1 MAKLRVLQAL
11 SSLAAAAVLAT
22 SASVAAADGAPAWE
36 RNNNWTV
43 EITNRPQFTTGYYF
57 VTLQLVGPRWEIT
70 GIYERVPDIPRS
82 QPVELFVVS
91 KDLQRWGN
99 VYVNS
104 IGNCDSFEVKEAD
117 FHSVCTSALSEK
129 QSAGAAAVGL
139 FFGGGAKR
147 PVSYNIQLV
156 TAAVQSISVTQA
168 TAALSAFENSPGSY
182 NP

>member
-1 MAKLRVLQAL
+1 MATLRVLQAL
-11 SSLAAAAVLAT
+11 SSLAAVAVLVT
-22 SASVAAADGAPAWE
+22 SASVAAAEDLPAWE

-43 EITNRPQFTTGYYF
+43 EITNRPQFATGYYF
-57 VTLQLVGPRWEIT
+57 VTLQLVGSRWEIA

-117 FHSVCTSALSEK
+117 FHSVCTSALNRK
-129 QSAGAAAVGL
+129 QSTAAAVVGT
-139 FFGGGAKR
+139 FFGGGATR
-147 PVSYNIQLV
+147 PVSYNVQLV
-156 TAAVQSISVTQA
+156 TAAVQSISIAQA
-168 TAALSAFENSPGSY
+168 TTALAVFEKNSGG
-182 NP
+182 